1 MGSVQHIKQGT
12 VLNNHTHTHTVSWYI
27 VLKCNQHISTV
38 YLVITTRV
46 VVVQLPSSGKIRL
59 CVFFNFFLL
68 SNTLHITLN
77 HNRCYFMAC

>member
-46 VVVQLPSSGKIRL
+46 VVVQLASSGKIRL
-59 CVFFNFFLL
+59 CVFFFIIIIQY
-68 SNTLHITLN
+68 SAYNTKS
-77 HNRCYFMAC
+77 